1 MQSYVQIYESMPS
14 IESQTDMLT
23 LLRIT
28 VMLERTPCERPRAL
42 WTFVDVYVEWI
53 VVLLPASQLLLAHEA
68 DDIVWIVRAGTEV
81 EACVG
86 ERVRVGCKAVWM
98 GPP

>member
-1 MQSYVQIYESMPS
+1 MSQCPVSNLRPS
-14 IESQTDMLT
+14 CSLS
-23 LLRIT
+23 LRIT

-42 WTFVDVYVEWI
+42 WTFVDMYVEWI

-86 ERVRVGCKAVWM
+86 ERVRVGCEAVWM